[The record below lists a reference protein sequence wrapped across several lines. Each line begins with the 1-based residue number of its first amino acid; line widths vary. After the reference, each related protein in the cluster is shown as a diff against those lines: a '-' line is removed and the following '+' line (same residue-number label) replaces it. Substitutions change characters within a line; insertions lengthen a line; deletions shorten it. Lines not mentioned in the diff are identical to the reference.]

1 MNRKTKPSR
10 NRTTVYRVFIAIAMI
25 VSLIACNG
33 SDAPLPPFSQTPPSE
48 LRLSLSEFAQGLA
61 NPTGLY
67 NAGVGDPRLFVI
79 EQAGRIKVLQPD
91 GTVLPTA
98 FLDITDRVT
107 SRGETGL
114 LGLAF
119 HPAYATNGLFY
130 VNYTNTTNGTLRTRI
145 SLFSVTSDPNIADP
159 NSEEILLTVD
169 QPFANHNA
177 GDIHFGPDGYL
188 YIPLGDGGG
197 GGDLGDNAQT
207 LTTLL
212 GKIARIDVDSG
223 PGGAPPDCVGQGAG
237 NYTIPPDNPLVNGQ
251 GGTCDETWAIGLR
264 NPFRSSF
271 DRLTGDFYI
280 GDVGQDLWEEIDV
293 QPGNSSGGENYGW
306 RCYEGNHAFNTLDCG
321 PAADYTFPIFE
332 YSHDEGCSVS
342 GGYVYRGT
350 KYPAMQGH
358 YLLTDYCSGKFR
370 DLIRNDSGEWIA
382 TLHTLPATS
391 GFASFGEDSDGEV
404 YVVNNVTGIVY
415 RVQAE

>member
-1 MNRKTKPSR
+1 MSRKTKSPR
-10 NRTTVYRVFIAIAMI
+10 DRAILYRLFIAIVTI

-33 SDAPLPPFSQTPPSE
+33 NDASLPPFSGTPPSN
-48 LRLSLSEFAQGLA
+48 LSLAQFAQGLT

-67 NAGVGDPRLFVI
+67 NAGSGDPRLFVI
-79 EQAGRIKVLQPD
+79 EQAGRIKILQPD
-91 GTVLPTA
+91 GTVLSTP
-98 FLDITDRVT
+98 FLDITDRVD
-107 SRGETGL
+107 SSDNEEGL

-119 HPAYATNGLFY
+119 HPNYAINGLFY
-130 VNYTNTTNGTLRTRI
+130 LNYTNTTSNIRRTRI
-145 SLFSVTSDPNIADP
+145 SRFSVTSDPNTADP
-159 NSEEILLTVD
+159 NSEEVLLTVD
-169 QPFANHNA
+169 QPFSNHNA

-197 GGDLGDNAQT
+197 GGDPGDNAQT
-207 LTTLL
+207 RTTLL
-212 GKIARIDVDSG
+212 GKISRIDVDSD

-237 NYTIPPDNPLVNGQ
+237 NYTIPPDNPLIDGQ
-251 GGTCDETWAIGLR
+251 GGTCDEIWALGFR

-271 DRLTGDFYI
+271 DRLTGDLYI
-280 GDVGQDLWEEIDV
+280 ADVGQDLWEEIDV
-293 QPGNSSGGENYGW
+293 QPKNSSGGENYGW
-306 RCYEGNHAFNTLDCG
+306 RCYEGNHEFNTLACG
-321 PAADYTFPIFE
+321 PATDYTFPIFE

-370 DLIRNDSGEWIA
+370 DLIRNDVGDWIA

-391 GFASFGEDSDGEV
+391 GFASFGEDSEGEL
-404 YVVNNVTGIVY
+404 YVVNNVTGVIY
-415 RVQAE
+415 RVQGE